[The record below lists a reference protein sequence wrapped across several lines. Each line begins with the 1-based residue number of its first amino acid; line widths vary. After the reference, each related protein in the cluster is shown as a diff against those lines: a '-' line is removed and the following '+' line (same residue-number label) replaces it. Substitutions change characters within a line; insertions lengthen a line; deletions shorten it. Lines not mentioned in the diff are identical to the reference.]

1 MVVMCVT
8 VSTIMIMM
16 ICSVSVTGKV
26 SQYCSFYPVCDVTCM
41 YILLFTLFAI
51 YGKSLLIRA
60 PSRRVLVMV

>member
-26 SQYCSFYPVCDVTCM
+26 NGDKYISQAKGSITILKSDWPYVDE
-41 YILLFTLFAI
+41 ILL
-51 YGKSLLIRA
+51 KS
-60 PSRRVLVMV
+60 